1 MYHLR
6 FSRSADYRVYI
17 TLMIKFNNPYLLFLV
32 HMQLQFEVLFSY
44 FVFVFIEALPLSLE
58 VSQVLTLLEDLSF
71 FRKDQPRILV
81 SLVLKGLRRNQTTK
95 LGHLLK
101 QRCNYFHGNRMISHL
116 LSIYSLRINII
127 MFGRRLLI
135 SSRLRLF

>member
-1 MYHLR
+1 
-6 FSRSADYRVYI
+6 
-17 TLMIKFNNPYLLFLV
+17 
-32 HMQLQFEVLFSY
+32 MQLQFEVLFSY

-71 FRKDQPRILV
+71 SRKDQPRILV

-101 QRCNYFHGNRMISHL
+101 QRCNYFHSNRMISRL
-116 LSIYSLRINII
+116 LSIYSLRININHVWSQI
-127 MFGRRLLI
+127 IDIKPLEVILKFGVNLHGRIHITEVYTRLY
-135 SSRLRLF
+135 